1 RAVSLALAS
10 AAISGAFA
18 QAPAADDKDSPRAKD
33 DAVRLGTIT
42 IVGQGDKLGAGQI
55 LKEDAVKGR
64 STVTKDATEKD
75 RATGN
80 SYQALALLPGI
91 NTFNH
96 DATGL
101 FGGGLNVR
109 GFDVTQLG
117 FTINGVPVNDS
128 GSYSVFPQEYVDL
141 ENICT
146 QQISQGNPDVESPHV
161 GATGGSINIVSC
173 DPTEMRR
180 LRVAQ
185 TIGQLNL
192 SRTFVRFDTGRF
204 ANNMMKT
211 FISASHTQADK
222 WKGEGGAKRD
232 HFDAA
237 FSLDLSPDNRILGSI
252 MYNKA
257 VNNNIQTFSKTQL
270 DTLGYYADYWPTFT
284 PGHLT
289 PVGGTIQAETGPRSP
304 QQFYKLA
311 LNPFENAI
319 VSVSGS
325 FRIAENT
332 YLKLQPYMWYGYGTG
347 GVQQRALAEKTDIA
361 RNIVGADRDLNGD
374 GDLLDTV
381 IVANSSVTK
390 TNRPGITAEIN
401 HLWGNHQ
408 LKLGFWYER
417 AQHKQTG
424 PAVGV
429 DANGNPVDQWL
440 RDGRILRPDGSEFNS
455 RNWNTTSPA
464 YQAYFSD
471 NFTFLNDRGLLTFG
485 ARALNITRKFTNF
498 ANQGGTSG
506 NFIRTYSI
514 EKSFNDLLPQLGA
527 RFNIDR
533 EQQVFANVGK
543 NFRAPPNFAYAPTN
557 GNVTITNGVAVL
569 TGDVKA
575 ETSINTDIGYR
586 YQGKALTF
594 SATAFNVDFKDRQA
608 TAFDPNSLKS
618 IYTNAG
624 KARTRGIEL
633 EAGTVPVN
641 GWSAYASLTLQKS
654 KVLNDI
660 RVGAT
665 PPQVLPSPLPPGTIV
680 GSVLLPTTGKQF
692 ALTPQMLA
700 GLSIQY
706 SEGPFY
712 VRAKAKKTGRQYST
726 LMNDEE
732 VPSYMTAELDAGYKF
747 GDFMFVKNS
756 MVRLNV
762 SNVGNTKYRNPS
774 SGTVLNATAVSQPGG
789 TLTAGSVFYYLGAPR
804 FFSVTLSA
812 DF

>member
-1 RAVSLALAS
+1 MFFPNTSNHKLSAIARAVALALAS
-10 AAISGAFA
+10 AAIGTAMA
-18 QAPAADDKDSPRAKD
+18 QTKPASDDDSPRAKED
-33 DAVRLGTIT
+33 TVRLGTVT

-55 LKEDAVKGR
+55 LKEDTVKAR

-91 NTFNH
+91 NTFNY
-96 DATGL
+96 DGTGL

-128 GSYSVFPQEYVDL
+128 GSYSIFPQEYVDM

-173 DPTEMRR
+173 DPEEKRR

-185 TIGQLNL
+185 TVGQLNL
-192 SRTFVRFDTGRF
+192 SRTFVRFDSGRF
-204 ANNMMKT
+204 ANNMLKT

-237 FSLDLSPDNRILGSI
+237 FSLDLSPDNRILGSVL
-252 MYNKA
+252 YNKA
-257 VNNNIQTFSKTQL
+257 VNNNFQSFSLAQL
-270 DTLGYYADYWPTFT
+270 NTLGYYADYSPTFT

-289 PVGGTIQAETGPRSP
+289 PVAGTAQVETGPRSP

-319 VSVSGS
+319 VSLSGS
-325 FRIAENT
+325 FRLAENT
-332 YLKLQPYMWYGYGTG
+332 YLKVQPYMWYGFGTG
-347 GVQQRALAEKTDIA
+347 GVQQRAQSETGFLNTTTG
-361 RNIVGADRDLNGD
+361 RMGAARDLNGD
-374 GDLLDTV
+374 GDTLDTV

-390 TNRPGITAEIN
+390 TNRPGVTAEVN
-401 HLWGNHQ
+401 HTFGSHQ

-424 PAVGV
+424 PMVAV

-455 RNWNTTSPA
+455 RNWLTVSPA

-471 NFTFLNDRGLLTFG
+471 QFSFMNDRGLLQFG
-485 ARALNITRKFTNF
+485 ARALNITRTFTNYP
-498 ANQGGTSG
+498 NEGGSTV
-506 NFIRTYSI
+506 NFNSQYTV
-514 EKSFNDLLPQLGA
+514 EKKFNDVLPQLGV
-527 RFNIDR
+527 RFNLDR

-569 TGDVKA
+569 TGDIKP
-575 ETSINTDIGYR
+575 ETSITIDAGYR

-608 TAFDPNSLKS
+608 NAFDPATLKT

-624 KARTRGIEL
+624 KARTRGLEL
-633 EAGTVPVN
+633 EAGTTPVN
-641 GWSAYASLTLQKS
+641 GWSLYGSLTLQQS
-654 KVLNDI
+654 KVLNDL
-660 RVGAT
+660 RTSAT
-665 PPQVLPSPLPPGTIV
+665 VVLQTN
-680 GSVLLPTTGKQF
+680 GKMF
-692 ALTPQMLA
+692 ALTPRTLA
-700 GLSIQY
+700 GLALQY
-706 SEGPFY
+706 SQGPLY
-712 VRAKAKKTGRQYST
+712 ARLKAKHTGNQFAT

-732 VPSYMTAELDAGYKF
+732 VPSYMTADFDAGYKF
-747 GDFMFVKNS
+747 ADMAFMKNP
-756 MVRLNV
+756 MLRLNV
-762 SNVGNTKYRNPS
+762 SNIGNTKYRNPS
-774 SGTVLNATAVSQPGG
+774 SGTVLSSNG
-789 TLTAGSVFYYLGAPR
+789 TNVFYYLGAPR